1 MEIEADHATY
11 GWEKR
16 ILKLEGHVIAR
27 RDSGVLRAASGT
39 LDREAGLLTL
49 TGGVLGVQG
58 RNVFLADSALV
69 NLDSRSADLQGAVLY
84 LKEKPANP
92 ADPRSGKNSLILH
105 GKSVQQLPG
114 EEILA
119 HDVALT
125 PCDCAGAPDY
135 ELLADTARVDQDRA
149 HLSGTRLRVGA
160 VTTPLFPLSLPLT
173 QRQSGLLAP
182 QLGFASVFGFAY
194 AQPVFLT
201 LGPSNDVTLTPGFFT
216 GTRDTGVPTLG
227 SRTIRGPRLGTE
239 WRYAPVEGTSGS
251 ASVDLFY
258 DLARNDSRYR
268 DPNDPSAAVVPP
280 SYPGERGTDPG
291 RGLVG
296 VRGVAHLSHRSEG
309 ASGTFALQGSAA
321 TDSMVLADSQ
331 PASLES
337 ALDFLRTDAG
347 AWHASGPLTAG
358 AEATLMQDM
367 RDRFRSDYP
376 DRRLFGPEGRATFQ
390 RLPSLF
396 AQLAPVPVGRL
407 LFSGEASAAQF
418 VSFVSPG
425 PQERDTGFGPTDRN
439 AAAAAAPAMGNL
451 ARAPALRLDL
461 SPRLVLLGPA
471 DLPLDLR
478 LEAGARGDAWFM
490 EGFSDRNHA
499 RLYGLFG
506 GRAALP
512 LERRFG
518 DALHRLEPAIEV
530 RALTQPLQSGG
541 APIGD
546 PADAGG
552 AVYLANSNAAEQG
565 LSPGLQRRDS
575 TLTAGVPA
583 LRRPYDEIDGAA
595 PSTGAI
601 EATMALSQ
609 SLFVKPGIRL
619 LRLDLLQDALLWSA
633 GTKARLGEATA
644 ALSAQ
649 LGPIGLGGLL
659 RFDWSQRAVS
669 FATASA
675 SLRDARGDEVHAGG
689 SILNGASS
697 ERLRAGVDEL
707 FAAVRLASKG
717 GDLSGSAGAGA
728 SAPLPVG
735 QRGLR
740 LAYDASHIISPT
752 ELPKDIPDWT
762 HSLRAIYETSCHCAG
777 VQLSADFPLHG
788 GKLLRTP
795 TLRFVLDLKSL
806 GSFATF

>member
-1 MEIEADHATY
+1 VEIEADRATY

-27 RDSGVLRAASGT
+27 RDSGVLRAVSGT
-39 LDREAGLLTL
+39 LDREAGLLSL

-58 RNVFLADSALV
+58 RHVFLADSALV

-84 LKEKPANP
+84 LKERPANP

-105 GKSVQQLPG
+105 GKSVRQLPG

-119 HDVALT
+119 HDVSLT

-135 ELLADTARVDQDRA
+135 ELLANTARVDQDRA
-149 HLSGTRLRVGA
+149 HLAGTRLRVGA
-160 VTTPLFPLSLPLT
+160 VTVPLFPLSLPLT

-182 QLGFASVFGFAY
+182 LLGFASVFGFTY

-216 GTRDTGVPTLG
+216 GTKDTGVPTLG
-227 SRTIRGPRLGTE
+227 RRTIRGPRLGTE
-239 WRYAPVEGTSGS
+239 WRYAPVEGTAGLVSL
-251 ASVDLFY
+251 DLFY
-258 DLARNDSRYR
+258 DFFRNDSPY
-268 DPNDPSAAVVPP
+268 VPP
-280 SYPGERGTDPG
+280 SYLGERATDPG
-291 RGLVG
+291 RGLAG

-309 ASGTFALQGSAA
+309 ALGTFAVQGSAA
-321 TDSMVLADSQ
+321 TDSTVLADSQ

-337 ALDFLRTDAG
+337 TLDFLRTDLG
-347 AWHASGPLTAG
+347 AWRASGPLTTG

-367 RDRFRSDYP
+367 RDRFRGDYP
-376 DRRLFGPEGRATFQ
+376 DRRLFGPEARATFQ

-396 AQLAPVPVGRL
+396 AQVAPVPVGPV

-425 PQERDTGFGPTDRN
+425 FQERDTGFGPTDRN
-439 AAAAAAPAMGNL
+439 AAAPAPLGIGNA
-451 ARAPALRLDL
+451 ARAPVLRLDA
-461 SPRLVLLGPA
+461 SPRLILLGPA

-478 LEAGARGDAWFM
+478 FEAGARGDVWLM

-499 RLYGLFG
+499 RLYGLLG

-518 DALHRLEPAIEV
+518 DALHRLEPAFEV

-546 PADAGG
+546 PADSGG
-552 AVYLANSNAAEQG
+552 PVYLANADAAEQG

-649 LGPIGLGGLL
+649 LGPIGLAGLV
-659 RFDWSQRAVS
+659 RYDWSQRALS

-675 SLRDARGDEVHAGG
+675 SLRDARGEEVHAGG

-697 ERLRAGVDEL
+697 ERLRAGIDEL

-740 LAYDASHIISPT
+740 LAYDVSHTFSPT
-752 ELPKDIPDWT
+752 ELPKDLPDWT

-777 VQLSADFPLHG
+777 VQLSADFPFHG